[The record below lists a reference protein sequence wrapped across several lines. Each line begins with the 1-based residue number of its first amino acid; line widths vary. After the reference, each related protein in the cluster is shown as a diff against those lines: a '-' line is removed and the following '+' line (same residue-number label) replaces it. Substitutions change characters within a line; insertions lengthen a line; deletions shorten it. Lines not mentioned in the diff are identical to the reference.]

1 MSCYR
6 LDARSRRGI
15 RIVLCSLKVLRSSLL
30 CNAAERVLFAIAKFL
45 VLLRVLSASSHEV
58 QIGTSYVRWGRKTC
72 ESNASLV
79 YTGNTRKQTFISFVL

>member
-1 MSCYR
+1 VSCYR

-30 CNAAERVLFAIAKFL
+30 WNAAERVLFAIAKFL